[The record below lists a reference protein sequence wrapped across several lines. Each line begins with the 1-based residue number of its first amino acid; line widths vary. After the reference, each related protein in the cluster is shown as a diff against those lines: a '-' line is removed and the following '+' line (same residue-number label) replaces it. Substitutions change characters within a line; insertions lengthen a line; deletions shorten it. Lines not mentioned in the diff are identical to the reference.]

1 MKLRSNL
8 TMGPSTLLP
17 LRGLRRISLLA
28 VLLVAAC
35 APTAAPAPAEP
46 KAPTQPAVPIMTEP
60 PIPTPTQSQPLVIAT
75 DIPPT
80 VAPVEPPQP
89 VATSRGPN
97 LEAID
102 PATVSLASGDLQLVE
117 FFRFT

>member
-8 TMGPSTLLP
+8 TIGLLT
-17 LRGLRRISLLA
+17 
-28 VLLVAAC
+28 VLLLAAC
-35 APTAAPAPAEP
+35 APAAAPASAEP
-46 KAPTQPAVPIMTEP
+46 KAPVQSVAPTMTEP
-60 PIPTPTQSQPLVIAT
+60 PLPTPAQSQPLVIAT

-80 VAPVEPPQP
+80 VAPIEPPQP